1 MYTDGYI
8 KIKRDILEWGWYQDP
23 NTRALYFHLLLKAN
37 YKEGHYLGHTI
48 KRGQL
53 VTGRK
58 KLCEELNMTE
68 REVRTALEHL
78 ESTNE
83 ITVETT
89 TKYSIITVVSYDEH
103 QQTTNE
109 ATNEATNRVTN
120 KRPANDQQATNERPQ
135 YNKYNKRNK
144 YNNAINDIE
153 CHRNYNIDDFVKG
166 AIGYD

>member
-68 REVRTALEHL
+68 QEIRTALEHL
-78 ESTNE
+78 KSTNE
-83 ITVETT
+83 ITIETT
-89 TKYSIITVVSYDEH
+89 SKYSIITVISYDEH
-103 QQTTNE
+103 QNTTNE
-109 ATNEATNRVTN
+109 VTSRATNNQPATN
-120 KRPANDQQATNERPQ
+120 QQLTSKQPQ

-144 YNNAINDIE
+144 YNNAINDLE
-153 CHRNYNIDDFVKG
+153 CHRNYNIDDFDSDLSELLKEF
-166 AIGYD
+166 